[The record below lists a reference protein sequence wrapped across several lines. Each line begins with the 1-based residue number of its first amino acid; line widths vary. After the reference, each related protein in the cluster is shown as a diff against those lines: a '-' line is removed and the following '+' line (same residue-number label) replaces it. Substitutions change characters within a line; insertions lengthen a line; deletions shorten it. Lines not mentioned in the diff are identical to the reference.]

1 MLTDILAIWTPDNG
15 DGYALVTDLAAFA
28 DTVEAAILAP
38 PYIRIT
44 GSNDATPSS
53 TDHPLQIGPTS
64 GQNLIIDNNEI
75 MARNGG
81 AENGLG
87 LNLDGGNVGIG
98 NNQSIVT
105 IPGRIN
111 STHYAWAQS
120 AGKYSFGSVA
130 GADSST
136 VTISFPGGRF
146 TQPPVV
152 TVSPQSTAPQLRQ
165 VSPSNVTT
173 TSFDLTYYNAGS
185 SATGVNVHWN
195 AVQMTSS
202 NASG

>member
-1 MLTDILAIWTPDNG
+1 MLTDILDIWTPDNG

-44 GSNDATPSS
+44 GTNDVTPSS

-64 GQNLIIDNNEI
+64 GQNLRLDGNEI
-75 MARNGG
+75 MSVNGG

-98 NNQSIVT
+98 NSGSIVS
-105 IPGRIN
+105 IPGRMN
-111 STHYAWAQS
+111 TTHYGWAMS
-120 AGKYSFGSVA
+120 AGKYSFASVA
-130 GADSST
+130 GADSLT
-136 VTISFPGGRF
+136 VTISLPGGRF

-152 TVSPQSTAPQLRQ
+152 VVSASSTVPQLRQ
-165 VSPSNVTT
+165 VSPSNVTS

-185 SATGVNVHWN
+185 SATGILVHWW
-195 AVQMTSS
+195 AVQMTPS